1 MAAERHWLILPQT
14 DLALPQAELVAELSA
29 ATSYAPCFQPRDT
42 AEALRAVA
50 LAILHEHELVLFD
63 TSFSAEEISSLG
75 YSPAQLAERR
85 PLKARKPVT
94 EDSLARLARGESRA
108 RIGLFTS
115 GSTGLPRMV
124 WQSIANLARG
134 VRVSAR
140 HGTAVWALAYNPTHI
155 AGLQVFLQALANRCP
170 IVDVF
175 ELDRA
180 HALAALR
187 RYAVTHVSATPS
199 FFRLLFPVDAP
210 LDGVRSVTLG
220 GESCDDG
227 LLQRLRGLF
236 PAARLHNVYAST
248 EAGTLLSAEGD
259 VFAIRAELVDRVR
272 VVDGRIQVHRSLLG
286 DFAGQQSGE
295 WYDTGD
301 MVEIMS
307 ATPLRFRIVARE
319 RDWINVG
326 GNKVNPREVEA
337 VLEDHPAVARAR
349 VFSRG
354 NSVVGQ
360 LLCAD
365 VVLRSGA
372 TATELQIREQAG
384 ARLQPFKVPRMVRF
398 VAELTATRSGKLSRS

>member
-1 MAAERHWLILPQT
+1 MAAERHWLILPLT
-14 DLALPQAELVAELSA
+14 GGAFPQSELVAELNA
-29 ATSYAPCFQPRDT
+29 ATSYAPCCQPRDT

-50 LAILHEHELVLFD
+50 LAIMHEHELVLFD
-63 TSFSAEEISSLG
+63 SSFSAEEIRALG

-85 PLKARKPVT
+85 PLGTRAQVT
-94 EDSLARLARGESRA
+94 MDSLAQLARGGSRA

-134 VRVSAR
+134 VRVNTR
-140 HGTAVWALAYNPTHI
+140 HEAAVWALAYNPTHI

-175 ELDRA
+175 ELDRT
-180 HALAALR
+180 HVLAALR
-187 RYAVTHVSATPS
+187 RYEVTHVSATPS
-199 FFRLLFPVDAP
+199 FFRLLFPMKEP
-210 LDGVRSVTLG
+210 LTGVRSVALG
-220 GESCDDG
+220 GESSDEG
-227 LLQRLRGLF
+227 LLQRLRHQF
-236 PAARLHNVYAST
+236 PAARFHNIYAST

-259 VFAIRAELVDRVR
+259 VFAIRAELADRVR
-272 VVDGRIQVHRSLLG
+272 VVSGRIHVHRSLLG
-286 DFAGQQSGE
+286 DFAGQQSAE

-301 MVEIMS
+301 LVELTS
-307 ATPLRFRIVARE
+307 ADPLRFRIIARE

-326 GNKVNPREVEA
+326 GNKVNPREVE
-337 VLEDHPAVARAR
+337 VVIEGHPAVARAR
-349 VFSRG
+349 VFSRE

-360 LLCAD
+360 LLCVE

-372 TATELQIREQAG
+372 TATELQVREYAG

-398 VAELTATRSGKLSRS
+398 VAELAATRTGKLSRS